1 MHISYS
7 DVNLKFKFIIYSLS
21 TFICCE
27 TFWSFYP
34 TNVGQFWKSMTVL
47 KSAHPEDSKTP
58 PESWIWWRFGW
69 DIEARTQPLFQ
80 LLLLILGLENFVEKW
95 LVFYLQYLSQIFI
108 KFNFQ
113 REFRNP
119 QDLQIS
125 KLTIHLSWAP

>member
-1 MHISYS
+1 MYS
-7 DVNLKFKFIIYSLS
+7 RS
-21 TFICCE
+21 TFTCRE
-27 TFWSFYP
+27 MFWSFSP
-34 TNVGQFWKSMTVL
+34 TNLGQFWKSMTVL
-47 KSAHPEDSKTP
+47 KSARPEDSKTP

-113 REFRNP
+113 GVFRNP
-119 QDLQIS
+119 QDVQIS
-125 KLTIHLSWAP
+125 KLSLIFKIDQDLWEKKTKTFRDKWK